1 MAKRIP
7 QVDPPDPERRTSPII
22 DEEDE
27 DAFDLDQGPGVC
39 YFNDVS
45 YPLGSYVLCGNELL
59 KCEGG
64 GVWVRR
70 GEVRTDEL
78 KRG

>member
-1 MAKRIP
+1 MVKNIP
-7 QVDPPDPERRTSPII
+7 QVDAPDPERRTSPII

-27 DAFDLDQGPGVC
+27 DAFDLDQGPGIC
-39 YFNDVS
+39 YFNDVP
-45 YPLGSYVLCGNELL
+45 YELGSFVLSGNELL

-70 GEVRTDEL
+70 GEVRTDAL
-78 KRG
+78 KR

>member
-1 MAKRIP
+1 MVTRIP
-7 QVDPPDPERRTSPII
+7 QVEAPDPERRTSPII

-27 DAFDLDQGPGVC
+27 DSFDLDQGPGVC
-39 YFNDVS
+39 YFNDLV
-45 YPLGSYVLCGNELL
+45 YELGAFVLSGNELL

-70 GEVRTDEL
+70 GEIRTD
-78 KRG
+78 